1 MTYGYIRVSTAHQN
15 LENQQLEIQK
25 FAENN
30 GIKIDRW
37 IEEKISGTKNP
48 ESRKLGKVLMHLLR
62 FITLHFLLKKHR
74 NRLKILGY
82 SAKAMLL

>member
-1 MTYGYIRVSTAHQN
+1 MSLSVSNSYNEKEDQILKMRNELNFLMET
-15 LENQQLEIQK
+15 LNQGLN
-25 FAENN
+25 F
-30 GIKIDRW
+30 
-37 IEEKISGTKNP
+37 IE
-48 ESRKLGKVLMHLLR
+48 KLKKLPFVLFRCGLMHLLR